1 MPFYYH
7 ANRTA
12 TTNAT
17 PGTENATDLLLL
29 SAAAVGCAIVAVNVS
44 ARSPSG
50 TSLAGAAINWKR
62 AATAGSGGSALTS
75 FGKGHPD
82 FPAKA
87 TAITTGGTTGTT
99 LLQQRT
105 VGCAAP
111 GGAGGWMAIEPD
123 DAMSL
128 KAAGGTNGN
137 IESSTVAGLAS
148 IVVDYTFDF
157 REST

>member
-7 ANRTA
+7 ANRSA

-17 PGTENATDLLLL
+17 PTTENACDLLLL
-29 SAAAVGCAIVAVNVS
+29 SGATMGCAIVAVNVN
-44 ARSPSG
+44 ARAPSG
-50 TSLAGAAINWKR
+50 TSLAGAAVNWKR
-62 AATAGSGGSALTS
+62 CSTAGSGGAALTT

-82 FPAKA
+82 FPAKS
-87 TAITTGGTTGTT
+87 TTITTGATPGGTP
-99 LLQQRT
+99 LQQRT

-128 KAAGGTNGN
+128 KAAGGANGN
-137 IESSTVAGLAS
+137 IESSTIAGLAS
-148 IVVDYTFDF
+148 IVMDYTFDF
-157 REST
+157 RETN

>member
-1 MPFYYH
+1 MSFYYH
-7 ANRTA
+7 ASRTA

-17 PGTENATDLLLL
+17 PSTENATDLLWL
-29 SAAAVGCAIVAVNVS
+29 SAATVGCAITAVNVS
-44 ARSPSG
+44 ARAPSG

-62 AATAGSGGSALTS
+62 AATAGSGGSTLTS
-75 FGKGHPD
+75 FGKAHPD
-82 FPAKA
+82 FPTKV
-87 TAITTGGTTGTT
+87 TGITTGATTGTT

-128 KAAGGTNGN
+128 KAAGAANGN
-137 IESSTVAGLAS
+137 IETSTIAGLAS
-148 IVVDYTFDF
+148 IVVDYTVDF